1 LEAASKLQALRV
13 SNELQSQLDLWADAN
28 MEGRLGSDER
38 QQYEAILRALNFVSA
53 LGRQGVEK
61 E

>member
-1 LEAASKLQALRV
+1 MSFNRSWIYGQMRTWK
-13 SNELQSQLDLWADAN
+13 
-28 MEGRLGSDER
+28 GRLGSDER

-53 LGRQGVEK
+53 LGRQGVAK